1 MYFKT
6 ALLKSQFTE
15 KLQFFQ
21 QKLKK
26 YRTFIL
32 VFIISFLL
40 ADLLILKS
48 YHFFLPAKELPPRR
62 ITKKSGP
69 QKLHS
74 GQYKMI
80 WEDNIFHRGPIPT
93 QLVEE
98 TVSEDPVKT
107 NLPFALKGTIVHANP
122 HRSVATVKGRKGES
136 KSYRVGDAIEEQA
149 EIVQIER
156 RKIIFLNKNNG
167 LLEFLEIPEKQKT
180 ALLHAPSSKQITLKK
195 FSPVQRLG
203 QNFKLKRSVMNKYL
217 KKLPEILQQAR
228 LVPNKVTRDGEVFME
243 GWRFASIQKGSV
255 YEDLG
260 FKVGDVLTEVEGEE
274 INSADKALE
283 LYNQLKT
290 NSRVQIVVNGQ
301 SRTYTVDEDAPQEL

>member
-48 YHFFLPAKELPPRR
+48 YHFFLPEKELPPRR
-62 ITKKSGP
+62 ITRKSDP

-122 HRSVATVKGRKGES
+122 RRSVATVKGRKGKS
-136 KSYRVGDAIEEQA
+136 QSYRVGDAIEEQA

-180 ALLHAPSSKQITLKK
+180 ALLHAPSSKKITMKK

-203 QNFKLKRSVMNKYL
+203 QDFKLKRSVMNKYL

-228 LVPNKVTRDGEVFME
+228 MVPNKVTRDGEV
-243 GWRFASIQKGSV
+243 V
-255 YEDLG
+255 YGGL
-260 FKVGDVLTEVEGEE
+260 
-274 INSADKALE
+274 ALCQYSKRE
-283 LYNQLKT
+283 RL
-290 NSRVQIVVNGQ
+290 
-301 SRTYTVDEDAPQEL
+301 